1 MKKLL
6 NVLVFLLVATLFAT
20 SASAAGNYVFEDIEV
35 NGVDIGNEPIIYI
48 ERGENVDIRVE
59 LYQNF
64 RDDSVPPNIP
74 QYFDMGNVKVKAWI
88 GGYEYGDIEYI
99 TNIFDMDKSIFLE
112 WDPNNNNPIETHIK
126 YVKNLVLKIPED
138 INPTED
144 YILHVEVY
152 NKDNTLQKEIDLRI
166 NEQRHNLNFVDVI
179 FNPGLS
185 VRSDQPLFVTTRI
198 ENLGEKKEEDIRVS
212 VSIPELGISQRSFIN
227 ELTPT
232 DNSDDEESS
241 ESTEALFLDLDNVK
255 AGIYNLVVKAEY
267 NRGHSS
273 IEKTFQLTVKESK
286 AVSQPRESFI
296 VDVTEKVKDVE
307 AGEGVVYKVS
317 LANLGSEARTL
328 TLEVAGVDAW
338 GNARSD
344 PSSITVE
351 KDSSREAFV
360 YINAKENAE
369 SGNKMFTVRVKDG
382 NTVLKEVQLQ
392 ANVKGNK
399 ITQLTGDTSKSL
411 RTGLE
416 IGFVILLIILVILG
430 IVLAINKMKGKDD
443 SEQTYY

>member
-20 SASAAGNYVFEDIEV
+20 SANAQYNFKDIEV
-35 NGVDIGNEPIIYI
+35 NGVDMAIPPVDTQIVYV
-48 ERGENVDIRVE
+48 ERGDNINIRVE
-59 LYQNF
+59 LSQDFN
-64 RDDSVPPNIP
+64 DGAILP
-74 QYFDMGNVKVKAWI
+74 QLPQFIDVENVKVKAWI
-88 GGYEYGDIEYI
+88 GGYEYGDIEY
-99 TNIFDMDKSIFLE
+99 TTEVFDMD
-112 WDPNNNNPIETHIK
+112 PNVI
-126 YVKNLVLKIPED
+126 YVKNLALKIPED
-138 INPTED
+138 INPTDD
-144 YILHVEVY
+144 YTLNIEVY
-152 NKDNTLQKEIDLRI
+152 DKDGNKELGYTLRI
-166 NEQRHNLNFVDVI
+166 NEQRHSLNFVDVI

-198 ENLGEKKEEDIRVS
+198 ENLGDKKEEDVKVS
-212 VSIPELGISQRSFIN
+212 VSIPELGISQRTFIN
-227 ELTPT
+227 ELTTFINELTQT

-241 ESTEALFLDLDNVK
+241 ESTEALFVDLNGVK
-255 AGIYNLVVKAEY
+255 PGTYNLVVKAEY

-273 IEKTFQLTVKESK
+273 IEKTYQLTVKEPLRQ
-286 AVSQPRESFI
+286 AQPRENFI
-296 VDVTEKVKDVE
+296 VDVAEKSKDFE
-307 AGEGVVYKVS
+307 AGQGAAYKIS
-317 LANLGSEARTL
+317 LANLGSEARLL

-338 GNARSD
+338 GTARVD
-344 PSSITVE
+344 PNSMTVE

-360 YINAKENAE
+360 YVTAKENAE

-392 ANVKGNK
+392 ANVKGK
-399 ITQLTGDTSKSL
+399 QIVSPDTTKSL

-430 IVLAINKMKGKDD
+430 IILAINKMRGGKED